1 MNDIVITG
9 TRAMARSYAKINL
22 TLDVLNKRDDGY
34 HNVEMIMQTV
44 SLYDMVLVDKTASDI
59 SISTNLRFLPNN
71 NKNIA
76 YKAADEFFRYTG
88 LNAGCKIM
96 IHKNIPVA
104 AGLAGGSGNAAAV
117 LCSLDKLYNTGLSTK
132 ELEEIGVKLGA
143 DVPYC
148 INGGTMLATGIGNVL
163 TPLPKMPQCTILIV
177 KPPISVSTGTIYEA
191 IDNYEINNRP
201 DNKSM
206 IEALKCGNI
215 SSIAEKLSNVMGTV
229 TEEIHPIIRG
239 IRKKMMLN
247 GALGS
252 VMSGSGPTVFGIFPD
267 YETAKKSHDRFYH
280 QFRDVFIVS
289 SL

>member
-34 HNVEMIMQTV
+34 HNVEMIMQTF
-44 SLYDMVLVDKTASDI
+44 SLYDKVHVDKTASDI

-267 YETAKKSHDRFYH
+267 YETAKKSHDSFYH

>member
-201 DNKSM
+201 DNISM

-267 YETAKKSHDRFYH
+267 YETAKKSHDSFYH

>member
-76 YKAADEFFRYTG
+76 YKAADEFFRYTA

-267 YETAKKSHDRFYH
+267 YETAKKSHDSFYH